1 MIKRIIFTLGIC
13 FLFIYNFN
21 CSQSG
26 TEPKENII
34 LPESNLNFND
44 HIYPLFSAKCSSRS
58 GCHTFNNPAANLALT
73 DYIQV
78 VNNHFMNNAPS
89 EPLVRINDGENSP
102 LYIVLF
108 QEGYLG
114 VPRMPFNG
122 PYLNSNQYEGVKVWI
137 NEGAI
142 PAANK

>member
-1 MIKRIIFTLGIC
+1 MRMKIIFSVVIC
-13 FLFIYNFN
+13 LFFVFYFG
-21 CSQSG
+21 CSESG
-26 TEPKENII
+26 TEPQETII

-44 HIYPLFSAKCSSRS
+44 HIYPLFSTKCSSRN

-73 DYIQV
+73 DYNQIV
-78 VNNHFMNNAPS
+78 NHFMNNAPS
-89 EPLVRINDGENSP
+89 EPLVRINDGDNSP
-102 LYIVLF
+102 LYIVLI

-122 PYLNSNQYEGVKVWI
+122 PYLNSNQFEAVKIWI

-142 PAANK
+142 VTANK

>member
-1 MIKRIIFTLGIC
+1 MLKKIIFKICIC
-13 FLFIYNFN
+13 FSFIFYFG
-21 CSQSG
+21 CSESG
-26 TEPKENII
+26 TEPQENII

-44 HIYPLFSAKCSSRS
+44 HIYPLFSAKCSSRN

-73 DYIQV
+73 DYNQIIT
-78 VNNHFMNNAPS
+78 HFMNDAPS
-89 EPLVRINDGENSP
+89 EPLIRIGDGDNSP
-102 LYIVLF
+102 LYIVLI
-108 QEGYLG
+108 QESYLG

-137 NEGAI
+137 NEGTI